1 MSELHEPLELPDLPA
16 VTGELLDWLAR
27 RYAVPRCC
35 RVCGAPL
42 KVVNSG
48 GMKMACTSD
57 AASPLANPLRSG
69 TWRDALDHYQASV
82 LFSPPRGDPAVLALV
97 AEVRRLRE
105 VQVP

>member
-1 MSELHEPLELPDLPA
+1 MTSPHEPLQLPA
-16 VTGELLDWLAR
+16 LPGVTDELLAWLAW

-42 KVVNSG
+42 QVVNSD

-57 AASPLANPLRSG
+57 AASPLKNPLGSG
-69 TWRDALDHYQASV
+69 TWRESFDHYQASV
-82 LFSPPRGDPAVLALV
+82 LYDPPDGDTAVLALT

-105 VQVP
+105 VTAR